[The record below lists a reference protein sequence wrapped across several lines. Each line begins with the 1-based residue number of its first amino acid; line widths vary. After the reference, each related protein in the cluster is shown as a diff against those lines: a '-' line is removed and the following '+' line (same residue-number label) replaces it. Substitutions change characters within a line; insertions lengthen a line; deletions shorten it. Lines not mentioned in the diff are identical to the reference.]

1 MKMFRYCLFVLVVVI
16 FLVGYPAGAI
26 TVSESDGIYHVIL
39 KSNNKTLKKLKCV
52 ATQDLTTNREIHN
65 KSKAVLTINGGFFD
79 PMNKKTVSYVYSDR
93 SLVEDPIFNENLYK
107 SGVVRKNMEKILNR
121 TEFRI
126 LECFDG
132 YKTEI
137 SAHKNPVDFECQ
149 LVNAVQA
156 GPLIYPQLQLEEE
169 FFILKDDEGNI
180 IRESAAVL
188 HRAPRTI
195 VGLEGDK
202 FIHFLIFTDNHPVT
216 LEEAAQY
223 CKNLGI
229 DRAMAMDGGGST
241 SLNYKNKIEVVS
253 TPEKN
258 QGRALKSF
266 IMLAK

>member
-1 MKMFRYCLFVLVVVI
+1 MKIKLFITFLLIFCLSV
-16 FLVGYPAGAI
+16 PAYSVKI
-26 TVSESDGIYHVIL
+26 SENNGIYHVIL
-39 KSNNKTLKKLKCV
+39 KSNKKTLKKLKCI
-52 ATQDLTTNREIHN
+52 ATQDLMTNREIHK
-65 KSKAVLTINGGFFD
+65 KSKAILTINGGFFD
-79 PMNKKTVSYVYSDR
+79 PVNKKTVSYVYTDR

-107 SGVVRKNMEKILNR
+107 SAVVRKNMDKILNR
-121 TEFRI
+121 TEFRV

-149 LVNAVQA
+149 LVSAVQG

-169 FFILKDDEGNI
+169 FFILKDDDGNI
-180 IRESAAVL
+180 VRESASVL

-223 CKNLGI
+223 CKELGI

-241 SLNYKNKIEVVS
+241 SLNYKDSIEVVS